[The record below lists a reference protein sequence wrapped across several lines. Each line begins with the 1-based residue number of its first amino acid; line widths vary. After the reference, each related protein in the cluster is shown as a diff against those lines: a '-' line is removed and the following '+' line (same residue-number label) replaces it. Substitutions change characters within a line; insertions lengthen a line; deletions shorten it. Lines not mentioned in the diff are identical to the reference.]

1 MEAVMNVGMLW
12 FDNDIKSEIK
22 TKIKRAAVYYQ
33 KKYGQVPNLCYVH
46 PSMVSGEAARA
57 DGIEIRTT
65 KSVLPHHFWIGVY
78 DDPPMPEAAG
88 RNGTAKTLR
97 GENTAI
103 PAAN

>member
-1 MEAVMNVGMLW
+1 MNVGMLW

-46 PSMVSGEAARA
+46 PSMVGGESFRA

-78 DDPPMPEAAG
+78 DEPPLVDAG
-88 RNGTAKTLR
+88 VRNGLAKSSQ
-97 GENTAI
+97 GESAGI